1 MEVRKVNTPSAAY
14 QGSGPEVA
22 VKPETAVRQEAVQSS
37 VPKTEKKEAKPQKPV
52 FVPKADMKQSS
63 QGSVIKTDA
72 KGNSQGSV
80 IKTDLKPGSQGSVA
94 RAEAKAN
101 QAEST
106 LVSEEEKQAPID
118 SGEAIRKT
126 A

>member
-22 VKPETAVRQEAVQSS
+22 VKPETAVRQETVQSS
-37 VPKTEKKEAKPQKPV
+37 VPKTEKKEAKPKKPV
-52 FVPKADMKQSS
+52 FAPKADMKQSS

-94 RAEAKAN
+94 RAL
-101 QAEST
+101 S
-106 LVSEEEKQAPID
+106 LIH
-118 SGEAIRKT
+118 I
-126 A
+126 